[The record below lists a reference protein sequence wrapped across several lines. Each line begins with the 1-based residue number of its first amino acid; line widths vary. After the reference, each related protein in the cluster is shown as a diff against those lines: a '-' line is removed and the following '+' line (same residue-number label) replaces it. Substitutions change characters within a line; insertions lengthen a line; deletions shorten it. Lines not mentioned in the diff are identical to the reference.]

1 MGLILG
7 IGIVLLILWALGLFV
22 FSWGAIVYI
31 ALVVAVILIVIWL
44 IRAVFRRAQS
54 SIIQQHEMM
63 IDLLDDYITELRF
76 EHG

>member
-22 FSWGAIVYI
+22 FSWGAIIYV

-44 IRAVFRRAQS
+44 IRAVFRRA
-54 SIIQQHEMM
+54 
-63 IDLLDDYITELRF
+63 
-76 EHG
+76 

>member
-22 FSWGAIVYI
+22 FSLGAIIYV

-44 IRAVFRRAQS
+44 IRAVFRRA
-54 SIIQQHEMM
+54 
-63 IDLLDDYITELRF
+63 
-76 EHG
+76 

>member
-7 IGIVLLILWALGLFV
+7 IGIVLLILWVLGLFV

-44 IRAVFRRAQS
+44 IRAVFRRA
-54 SIIQQHEMM
+54 
-63 IDLLDDYITELRF
+63 
-76 EHG
+76 

>member
-22 FSWGAIVYI
+22 FSWGSIIYV

-44 IRAVFRRAQS
+44 IRAVFRRA
-54 SIIQQHEMM
+54 
-63 IDLLDDYITELRF
+63 
-76 EHG
+76 